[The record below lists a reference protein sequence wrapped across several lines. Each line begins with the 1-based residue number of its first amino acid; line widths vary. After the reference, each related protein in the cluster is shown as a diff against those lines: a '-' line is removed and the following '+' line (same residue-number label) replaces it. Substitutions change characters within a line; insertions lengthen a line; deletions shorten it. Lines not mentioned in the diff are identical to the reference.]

1 MKKNILF
8 SLLELALLVII
19 IAILSLVDFNIKI
32 DFLQFNLIVI
42 ILIIVGYLI
51 WKIIKKIKKNNLEA
65 L

>member
-1 MKKNILF
+1 MKKNILL
-8 SLLELALLVII
+8 SLLELALLIII

-42 ILIIVGYLI
+42 ILIIVGYLV
-51 WKIIKKIKKNNLEA
+51 WMLVRKIKKRNLEG

>member
-32 DFLQFNLIVI
+32 DFLQFNFIVI
-42 ILIIVGYLI
+42 LLIIIGYLI
-51 WKIIKKIKKNNLEA
+51 WMLVKKIKKQNLEEK
-65 L
+65 